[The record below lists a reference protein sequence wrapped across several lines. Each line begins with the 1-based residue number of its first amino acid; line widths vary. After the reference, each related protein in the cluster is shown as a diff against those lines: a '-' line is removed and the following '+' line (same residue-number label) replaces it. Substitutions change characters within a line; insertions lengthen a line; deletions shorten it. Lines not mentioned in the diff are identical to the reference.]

1 MRRFFFV
8 FGIFALAFGGAEAFA
23 RSVTDPLTVSERPR
37 SRAPNVDEFSKSPE
51 IAPAHTGAAEVWLL
65 GNSHTYALPGRRRGD
80 PLLDD
85 PGVTLIDRVAAETAA
100 VTPAGR
106 DARYLRLSYPNFL
119 PVEMLIRVAHALEH
133 GPAPRVVIVGV
144 SYRNVAKDTAVRE
157 EIRSTLR
164 DAVFARRMRS
174 ILVQPSVG
182 ASPALLALI
191 DSETL
196 RAQHQSEADG
206 ARAHA
211 DAWDEDIMEFLRL
224 HLRLVGRN
232 TQLRGYVRRRI
243 SYAID
248 SLAEQTGNTVR
259 REPIVEADRA
269 VNLSALHALVRI
281 LRARGT
287 EVLAYGVPQRTDAE
301 PIVDTSEEAATFERL
316 RADFEEVGGHYVDM
330 SGVVPNRYWGWE
342 GDTVDRSHFAQE
354 GHALLGRALVREAMR
369 LDMWSAL
376 TTRAH

>member
-1 MRRFFFV
+1 M
-8 FGIFALAFGGAEAFA
+8 LAFLGAELLA
-23 RSVTDPLTVSERPR
+23 RSVTDPVTASERPR
-37 SRAPNVDEFSKSPE
+37 SRAANVDEFSKSPE
-51 IAPAHTGAAEVWLL
+51 IVPAHTGAPEVWLM
-65 GNSHTYALPGRRRGD
+65 GNSHTYALPGRHRGD

-85 PGVTLIDRVAAETAA
+85 PGVTLIDRIAAETATA
-100 VTPAGR
+100 TPNGAR
-106 DARYLRLSYPNFL
+106 ARYLRLSYPNFL

-133 GPAPRVVIVGV
+133 GPAPKVLIVGV

-164 DAVFARRMRS
+164 DPGFVSR
-174 ILVQPSVG
+174 LH
-182 ASPALLALI
+182 ALLAREEVGALPGLLALV
-191 DSETL
+191 DSEAA
-196 RAQHQSEADG
+196 RARHQADADG

-224 HLRLVGRN
+224 HLRLVGRS

-248 SLAEQTGNTVR
+248 SLAEHTGNTVQ
-259 REPIVEADRA
+259 REPIVEADRTL
-269 VNLSALHALVRI
+269 NLNALHALVRL

-301 PIVDTSEEAATFERL
+301 PIVDTSEEDATFERL
-316 RADFEEVGGHYVDM
+316 SDDFAQVGGHYVDM
-330 SGVVPNRYWGWE
+330 SGVVPNRFWGWE

-354 GHALLGRALVREAMR
+354 GHALLGRALVREATR
-369 LDMWSAL
+369 LDLWRSLA
-376 TTRAH
+376 AAE